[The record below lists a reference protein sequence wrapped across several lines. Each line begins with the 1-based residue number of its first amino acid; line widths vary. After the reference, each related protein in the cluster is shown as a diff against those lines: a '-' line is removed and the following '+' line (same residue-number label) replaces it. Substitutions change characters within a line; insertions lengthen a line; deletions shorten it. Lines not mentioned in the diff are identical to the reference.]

1 MRRNWIIALLLAALT
16 LALYWPVRQFDL
28 IYFDDPLLLTES
40 PEVQAR
46 LTWASVKW
54 AFTSVVIA
62 NWQPV
67 TNLSFLAVSQ
77 FFGTAPGP
85 HHLANRS
92 EERRVGKECRSLS
105 SATQAED
112 GIRDA

>member
-1 MRRNWIIALLLAALT
+1 MRRNWIIALLLAAGT

-28 IYFDDPLLLTES
+28 IYFDDPLLLKS
-40 PEVQAR
+40 CPAVQAG
-46 LTWASVKW
+46 LTWGSVKW

-77 FFGTAPGP
+77 FFGIAPARITWRTPRFTPPMPRCCSCCCG
-85 HHLANRS
+85 
-92 EERRVGKECRSLS
+92 
-105 SATQAED
+105 D
-112 GIRDA
+112 